1 MFFKRA
7 FKYTENLFFKKN
19 NKKKRISKKEK
30 NYQKYYAY
38 YFQEVSVLKNISMSN
53 FYHPQKNPNNGKKS
67 SKMTPGLKSFNQVYI
82 DIILLSEK
90 FRKDVKVYL
99 ENNFRGELEEDRK
112 QKIYKFLKKC

>member
-1 MFFKRA
+1 
-7 FKYTENLFFKKN
+7 
-19 NKKKRISKKEK
+19 
-30 NYQKYYAY
+30 
-38 YFQEVSVLKNISMSN
+38 
-53 FYHPQKNPNNGKKS
+53 
-67 SKMTPGLKSFNQVYI
+67 MTPGLKSFNQVYI